1 MTAATL
7 PSKRTASLRMTPGRR
22 VLLAIGV
29 PVILAVILW
38 DGFSLIASFGT
49 ATFAVSG
56 TVPVVNGQVTA
67 FYGGANATVNEGAA
81 GGSTAQ
87 LTGRVQYSLI
97 KPRFSQESA
106 TGGTRLHLACAIP
119 FGTCQLT
126 SDLAVP
132 AGTAVNL
139 SSQGGDM
146 QVSGVTA
153 EATLNSAGGNV
164 TMSGGGSKTTVSTG
178 GGDLTAS
185 SLGGTLNFTSSG
197 GDVTGNGLTAP
208 ATTISSGGGDVTVV
222 YTKVP
227 DHLAIV
233 SSGGDVTVLLPP
245 GSTRYAVSETASGG
259 DSAVSVPAG
268 GSSHIISVNSGG
280 GDITIAQSS

>member
-1 MTAATL
+1 MTAVAT
-7 PSKRTASLRMTPGRR
+7 TSLGMTPGRR
-22 VLLAIGV
+22 ALLAIGV
-29 PVILAVILW
+29 PIILAVIIW
-38 DGFSLIASFGT
+38 NSFGLIAQFGT
-49 ATFAVSG
+49 ATFGVSG
-56 TVPVVNGQVTA
+56 TIPVVNGQVTA
-67 FYGGANATVNEGAA
+67 FYGGANATVTQGAA
-81 GGSTAQ
+81 GGSTAR

-97 KPRFSQESA
+97 KPQFSQESVS
-106 TGGTRLHLACAIP
+106 GGTRLHLACAIP

-153 EATLNSAGGNV
+153 DANLNSAGGDV
-164 TMSGGGSKTTVSTG
+164 TISGGGSKTTVSSG

-185 SLGGTLNFTSSG
+185 SLGGTLNFTTSG

-227 DHLAIV
+227 EHLDIT

-245 GSTRYAVSETASGG
+245 GPTRYAVSETASGG
-259 DSAVSVPAG
+259 DSSVSVPAG
-268 GSSHIISVNSGG
+268 TSGHTISVNSGG
-280 GDITIAQSS
+280 GDISIAQSS